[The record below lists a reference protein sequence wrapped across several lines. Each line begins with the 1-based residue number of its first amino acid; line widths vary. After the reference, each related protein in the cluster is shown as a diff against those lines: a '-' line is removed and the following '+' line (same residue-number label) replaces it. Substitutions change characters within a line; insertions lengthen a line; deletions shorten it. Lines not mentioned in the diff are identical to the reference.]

1 MAIVSI
7 KPSDELIVGATSIAL
22 VLAIFGQNTPNLAD
36 VRADNVNNVNTHKST
51 KLAAIT
57 ATGVVGALSILAKS
71 PTVFVIGGAAILF
84 ETWKLHFANYGI
96 NGTEQ
101 NQAAAGY

>member
-36 VRADNVNNVNTHKST
+36 VRADRVNNVNTHKST

-57 ATGVVGALSILAKS
+57 ATGVVGALSLLAKS
-71 PTVFVIGGAAILF
+71 PTVFVIGGVAILF
-84 ETWKLHFANYGI
+84 ETWKLHFANYGV
-96 NGTEQ
+96 NGTDQNAAEQ
-101 NQAAAGY
+101 SY

>member
-1 MAIVSI
+1 MAITSI

-22 VLAIFGQNTPNLAD
+22 VLAIFNQNTPNLAD
-36 VRADNVNNVNTHKST
+36 IRADKVNNVNTHKSV

-57 ATGVVGALSILAKS
+57 ATGVVGALSLLAKS

-84 ETWKLHFANYGI
+84 ETWKLHFANYGV

>member
-1 MAIVSI
+1 MAITSI
-7 KPSDELIVGATSIAL
+7 RPSDELIVGATSIAL

-36 VRADNVNNVNTHKST
+36 VRADQTNNVNTHKAT

-84 ETWKLHFANYGI
+84 ETWKLHFANYGV

-101 NQAAAGY
+101 NQASPSY